1 MLLQWLE
8 LPRLLIVFV
17 PQLILASIFLYIA
30 IKLLKRNRIRPIVTL
45 SMFYVFSATGLIFNA
60 IFLLIAEFK
69 PEVALLL
76 VSLYFLSFYPIL
88 FSPIFIITFMMTL
101 LKLDDVFTF
110 KKQFIIILIYG
121 LITFFVFFTP
131 YGIRFTEEWRPS
143 FSWTLLT
150 IILIVFSVFI
160 LIPTIIYSRRLLKT
174 FKDKI
179 LKKKLLTFI
188 IGVIGIM
195 ISVYGATFYITWQEN
210 FFFRSIWSVATV
222 LIIIPSALFI
232 YYGIGREL

>member
-1 MLLQWLE
+1 LLLQSPE
-8 LPRLLIVFV
+8 EVRLLIVFI
-17 PQLILASIFLYIA
+17 PQLILASIFLFIA
-30 IKLLKRNRIRPIVTL
+30 IKLLIRNRMRSIITL
-45 SMFYVFSATGLIFNA
+45 SMFYAFSAAGLIFNA
-60 IFLLIAEFK
+60 IFLLIAALI
-69 PEVALLL
+69 PENAVLLI
-76 VSLYFLSFYPIL
+76 SLYFLSFYPIL
-88 FSPIFIITFMMTL
+88 FSPIFIITFMITL
-101 LKLDDVFTF
+101 LKLDDVFTL
-110 KKQFIIILIYG
+110 KKQSIIVSIYG
-121 LITFFVFFTP
+121 LITFLIFFTP
-131 YGIRFTEEWRPS
+131 DGISFTEEWRPS

-150 IILIVFSVFI
+150 LILIVFSVFI
-160 LIPTIIYSRRLLKT
+160 LIPTIIYSSRLLKT

-210 FFFRSIWSVATV
+210 PLFRSLWSVITV

>member
-1 MLLQWLE
+1 MLLQSPE
-8 LPRLLIVFV
+8 LIRLLIVFI

-45 SMFYVFSATGLIFNA
+45 SMFYIFSATGLIFNA
-60 IFLLIAEFK
+60 IFLLIAVFI
-69 PEVALLL
+69 PENDLLM

-88 FSPIFIITFMMTL
+88 FSPIFIFTFIITL
-101 LKLDDVFTF
+101 LKLDDVFTL
-110 KKQFIIILIYG
+110 KKQSLMVLIYG

-131 YGIRFTEEWRPS
+131 DGIRFTEEWRPI
-143 FSWTLLT
+143 FSWTLLA
-150 IILIVFSVFI
+150 IVFIVYSVFI
-160 LIPTIIYSRRLLKT
+160 VIPTIIYSRRLLKT
-174 FKDKI
+174 FQDKV

-188 IGVIGIM
+188 IGVIGM
-195 ISVYGATFYITWQEN
+195 LFSVYGATLYITWQDPL
-210 FFFRSIWSVATV
+210 FRAIWSVATV

>member
-1 MLLQWLE
+1 M
-8 LPRLLIVFV
+8 LIVFI

-45 SMFYVFSATGLIFNA
+45 SMFYIFSATGLIFNA

-69 PEVALLL
+69 PEVTFLL

-88 FSPIFIITFMMTL
+88 FSPIFIITFMITV
-101 LKLDDVFTF
+101 LKLDDVFTV
-110 KKQFIIILIYG
+110 KKQSIIVLIYG

-131 YGIRFTEEWRPS
+131 EGIRFTEEWRPI

-150 IILIVFSVFI
+150 LILIVFSIFI

-195 ISVYGATFYITWQEN
+195 ISVYGAAFYITWQDPT
-210 FFFRSIWSVATV
+210 FRSLWSVITV
-222 LIIIPSALFI
+222 LLIIPSAISI

>member
-1 MLLQWLE
+1 MLLQSPE
-8 LPRLLIVFV
+8 LIRLLIVFI

-45 SMFYVFSATGLIFNA
+45 SMFYIFSATGLIFNA
-60 IFLLIAEFK
+60 IFLLIAVFI
-69 PEVALLL
+69 PENALLM

-88 FSPIFIITFMMTL
+88 FSPIFIFTFIITL
-101 LKLDDVFTF
+101 LKLDDVFTL
-110 KKQFIIILIYG
+110 KKQSLMVLIYG

-131 YGIRFTEEWRPS
+131 DGIRFTEEWRPI
-143 FSWTLLT
+143 FSWTLLA
-150 IILIVFSVFI
+150 IVFIVYSVFI
-160 LIPTIIYSRRLLKT
+160 VIPTIIYSRRLLKT
-174 FKDKI
+174 FQDKV

-188 IGVIGIM
+188 IGVIGM
-195 ISVYGATFYITWQEN
+195 LFSVYGATLYITWQDPL
-210 FFFRSIWSVATV
+210 FRAIWSVATV